1 MFLNLKTTLKKIEKL
16 ITEANGIDEKKLT
29 RAYEETLRLRSQLIG
44 ILDDIEEFA
53 PMRQTENS
61 SVPSPQ
67 TEMVDKRVVVIKI
80 NEPLPAL
87 KELTEAVELH
97 WVKLIHKAIAE
108 ESKTGIP
115 KFSKAFVLIEI
126 TTPRGT
132 KNTKVW
138 DTSNRAIN
146 VIINNL
152 KGIFFDDDNFE
163 HMACGIVADWGGNG
177 ETVIRVCEL
186 DDLLGCAVFGA
197 KTEKL

>member
-16 ITEANGIDEKKLT
+16 ITEANGVDKKKLT

-44 ILDDIEEFA
+44 ILDDIEEYA
-53 PMRQTENS
+53 PIRQTESNNE
-61 SVPSPQ
+61 PSPQ
-67 TEMVDKRVVVIKI
+67 TETADKRVVVIKI

-97 WVKLIHKAIAE
+97 WVKLIHQAIAE

-115 KFSKAFVLIEI
+115 KFKKAFVLIEI
-126 TTPRGT
+126 TTPKGT
-132 KNTKVW
+132 KNTQVW

-163 HMACGIVADWGGNG
+163 HMACGIVADWGGIG
-177 ETVIRVCEL
+177 KTIIRVCEL

-197 KTEKL
+197 KT

>member
-16 ITEANGIDEKKLT
+16 ITEANGVDEKKLT

-44 ILDDIEEFA
+44 ILDDIEEYA
-53 PMRQTENS
+53 PIRQTESNNE
-61 SVPSPQ
+61 PSPQ
-67 TEMVDKRVVVIKI
+67 TETADKRVVVIKI

-97 WVKLIHKAIAE
+97 WVKLIHQAIAE
-108 ESKTGIP
+108 ESKTSLP
-115 KFSKAFVLIEI
+115 KFNKAFVLIEI

-152 KGIFFDDDNFE
+152 KGIFFEDDNFE
-163 HMACGIVADWGGNG
+163 HMACGIVADWSEIG
-177 ETVIRVCEL
+177 ETIIRVCEL

-197 KTEKL
+197 KT